1 MLARLQD
8 PPTGAPSYLTRQ
20 AALVLLDAIAKQYGA
35 AHPESVVGS
44 LGPMM
49 ALINNRDVQAQG
61 VFERTDGSGT
71 PEDDVRS
78 SALVAVASV
87 VTAVGRAV
95 PTALLPHL
103 NATTMCVLEA
113 TFSAITRMEAYP
125 PRISKDGNEYRN
137 GGGGGGGN
145 GDDDDNNSAREG
157 EDIDVDE

>member
-1 MLARLQD
+1 
-8 PPTGAPSYLTRQ
+8 
-20 AALVLLDAIAKQYGA
+20 VLLDAIAKQYGA

-87 VTAVGRAV
+87 VTAVGRV
-95 PTALLPHL
+95 
-103 NATTMCVLEA
+103 
-113 TFSAITRMEAYP
+113 
-125 PRISKDGNEYRN
+125 
-137 GGGGGGGN
+137 
-145 GDDDDNNSAREG
+145 
-157 EDIDVDE
+157 